1 MSLFAAPGDEEYEP
15 EPAAP
20 RPPSPRRFRNPELAA
35 QARVD
40 AESKAEKYALAPPRI
55 RATEHTEPQYI
66 CKPVFTVKLLGL
78 MV

>member
-40 AESKAEKYALAPPRI
+40 AESKAEKCAPDSRLI
-55 RATEHTEPQYI
+55 RTTEHPEPQHD
-66 CKPVFTVKLLGL
+66 CKYV
-78 MV
+78 

>member
-15 EPAAP
+15 APAAP

-40 AESKAEKYALAPPRI
+40 AESKAEKCAPGSPPYTSYRAPRA
-55 RATEHTEPQYI
+55 ATRLHVS
-66 CKPVFTVKLLGL
+66 VF
-78 MV
+78 